1 MKTLKKVILMV
12 AIFLAVLIISNV
24 SKAATVKVTGET
36 LNVRKEASTSS
47 DVIAMLS
54 KDIECELLGEEGDFY
69 KIKYKNYVGYVSKK
83 YAEVI
88 GKNGDNT
95 LVEGNTNEQN
105 TINNENVSNSENI
118 DNSQSSSVEQE
129 NTTDNNQNSSNT
141 VESNSNNENINN
153 EATES
158 YTGTEKTLPKNT
170 DIRILPLIYSSVLEN
185 SKQDISVLVITEIN
199 GWSYIQTDEINGWVR
214 TDRLNGKSTS
224 SKNEQTDN
232 KKDDET
238 TENKDNNSQTTTKT
252 GYISEEYV
260 NVRSG
265 PSTEDKV
272 IKILVL
278 NSEVTIIGEEG
289 SWYKVKS
296 GEDQGYISK
305 EFVSDKK
312 RETVSR
318 SSEARTTKNETSNK
332 NIEDSKK
339 EKTTAL

>member
-24 SKAATVKVTGET
+24 SNAATVKVTGET

-83 YAEVI
+83 YSEVI

-95 LVEGNTNEQN
+95 LAEGNTNEQN

-141 VESNSNNENINN
+141 VETNSNNENINN

-224 SKNEQTDN
+224 SKNEQTNN
-232 KKDDET
+232 K
-238 TENKDNNSQTTTKT
+238 NA
-252 GYISEEYV
+252 
-260 NVRSG
+260 
-265 PSTEDKV
+265 
-272 IKILVL
+272 
-278 NSEVTIIGEEG
+278 
-289 SWYKVKS
+289 
-296 GEDQGYISK
+296 
-305 EFVSDKK
+305 VSD
-312 RETVSR
+312 
-318 SSEARTTKNETSNK
+318 TKYIDCILSL
-332 NIEDSKK
+332 D
-339 EKTTAL
+339 